1 MADDQ
6 ARAEA
11 EARLIQSCT
20 IRRRGAD
27 TFDPEAGMTAVPGAF
42 VWSGACL
49 LKPALNPT
57 HSSAGG
63 DDRAVEARPLLLPA
77 CATGIRVTDVATIDG
92 RPYVVTA
99 VDDRPQAHVTL
110 RTYKVV
116 ATVDAEA
123 VPR

>member
-11 EARLIQSCT
+11 EARLIQACV

-27 TFDPEAGMTAVPGAF
+27 TFDPETGMTAVAGAL

-49 LKPALNPT
+49 LKPAPKPGRT
-57 HSSAGG
+57 SSGG
-63 DDRAVEARPLLLPA
+63 DDQVHEERPLLLPA
-77 CATGIRVTDVATIDG
+77 SATGIRVTDVATIDG
-92 RPYVVTA
+92 NRYVVTA
-99 VDDRPQAHVTL
+99 TDDRPEAHVTL
-110 RTYKVV
+110 RTYQVV
-116 ATVDAEA
+116 ANVDAEA